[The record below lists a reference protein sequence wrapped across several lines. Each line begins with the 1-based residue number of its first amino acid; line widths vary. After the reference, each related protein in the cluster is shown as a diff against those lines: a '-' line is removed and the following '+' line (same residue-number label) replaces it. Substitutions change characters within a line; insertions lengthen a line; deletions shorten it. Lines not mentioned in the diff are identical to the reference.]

1 MKKFATTM
9 LVVAGAAALG
19 GTVLRAPI
27 AQAGSSVQ
35 SVLVSNS
42 KASAVPVQE
51 VNTDAGGNLKV
62 HEQGTA
68 LVRAADETQLLLEH
82 RFTTAGESQT
92 IDVSG
97 YRQIRI
103 SFSACGINARGEP
116 VYLEVYDVAAA
127 GRYFVDKGTV
137 SCSGPLGRTYEV
149 PGRQLELTV
158 GDAAAA
164 DFSIAVYGRA
174 N

>member
-1 MKKFATTM
+1 MKKFAIST

-19 GTVLRAPI
+19 GTLLRMPI
-27 AQAGSSVQ
+27 AEAGSSVQ

-42 KASAVPVQE
+42 KTSAVPVQE
-51 VNTDAGGNLKV
+51 VNTDASGNLKV

-68 LVRAADETQLLLEH
+68 LTKAADETQLLLEH
-82 RFTTAGESQT
+82 RFTTTGESKT

-97 YRQIRI
+97 YREIRI
-103 SFSACGINARGEP
+103 SFSDCGVNARGEA
-116 VYLEVYDVAAA
+116 VYLEVYDLGSA
-127 GRYFVDKGTV
+127 GRYFVDKGGV
-137 SCSGPLGRTYEV
+137 SCSAPLSRTYEV

-158 GDAAAA
+158 GDVATA